1 MSNHPFFSFRRFA
14 AYFSKRFIEQWRTN
28 AIRCLLLFAGLLIVM
43 ILIAVTTYPD
53 LYLENGTV
61 YDESDRT
68 EDPIHMTEY
77 GVFLLS
83 LFAVG
88 ILMASQ
94 LLHDGRRK
102 PARIAMLTTPVSP
115 FENWLTRWLMH
126 MPLPLVAF
134 LVCFHAAD
142 AIRVA
147 IFAPIYPEL
156 GISLFWLGSDAL
168 TGTTIP
174 YIALA
179 YACCTTFYL
188 VGGTFFP
195 RRAVLATS
203 VVALFAGLYFALIL
217 MTFSFS
223 SVKSPSY
230 DYSPQ
235 LVFIQ
240 VYLWATVLL
249 GWWLS
254 YRRFRELEVIDRI

>member
-28 AIRCLLLFAGLLIVM
+28 AIRCLLLFAGLLIVLM
-43 ILIAVTTYPD
+43 LIAVNTYPD
-53 LYLENGTV
+53 LYLENGIV
-61 YDESDRT
+61 YDETDFT
-68 EDPIHMTEY
+68 KDPIDIIEES
-77 GVFLLS
+77 VFLLS

-126 MPLPLVAF
+126 MPLPLVVF
-134 LVCFHAAD
+134 LVCFHVAD

-147 IFAPIYPEL
+147 VFAPIYPEL
-156 GISLFWLGSDAL
+156 GISLFWLGADDFTV
-168 TGTTIP
+168 TGTSN
-174 YIALA
+174 IALA

-223 SVKSPSY
+223 SVKSPYY